1 MTDFAFY
8 DAAKLEKALGQRDA
22 LAKALEEIAA
32 MDPKGIR
39 ADDLGRAARI
49 ASKAIRRDVSAH
61 PQEIGDQP

>member
-39 ADDLGRAARI
+39 ADDLGRANECPRPFQRN
-49 ASKAIRRDVSAH
+49 RRLLPRA
-61 PQEIGDQP
+61 